1 LNPLSRN
8 TCGNVDKAPPCPQ
21 SHRRTK
27 DKKRTF
33 DVLPKPDKLISYRQP
48 ARPACPALG
57 KPCVGLTQRCS
68 AASILP
74 LIG

>member
-33 DVLPKPDKLISYRQP
+33 DVLPKPDKLISYRQGQCH
-48 ARPACPALG
+48 CPCADAG
-57 KPCVGLTQRCS
+57 QAWPGIVV
-68 AASILP
+68 AVENA
-74 LIG
+74 